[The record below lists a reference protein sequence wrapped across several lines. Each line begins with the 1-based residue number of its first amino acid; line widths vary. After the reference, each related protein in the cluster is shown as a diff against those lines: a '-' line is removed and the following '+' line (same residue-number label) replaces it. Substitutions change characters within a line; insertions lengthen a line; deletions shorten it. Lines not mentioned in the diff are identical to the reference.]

1 MQKKMGRDNEHLNQN
16 EIAAILNGSL
26 VLKKERA
33 CFRHWKSCPECR
45 VRLSEYFT
53 GAGTFAPVPTA
64 EHVRLYNIAS
74 NPAFHVACSDA
85 AVVAAA
91 FSLKA
96 LHNTLPC
103 AAAAGT
109 HPDEDPFSTELVSR
123 LTNYFTF
130 GTPFGR
136 IPVHLISVKSAFMNQ
151 VLFWT
156 WLIPPGETV
165 SYGAIAS
172 WLGRPGAARAVGQAL
187 HRNPVPLIIPCHRV
201 LGKDGQLMGFGA
213 GIGLKRHLLQLEGHS
228 LKS

>member
-1 MQKKMGRDNEHLNQN
+1 MEHLKQN
-16 EIAAILNGSL
+16 EAAAILNGSL
-26 VLKKERA
+26 ALERERA
-33 CFRHWKSCPECR
+33 CFRHWKSCPDCR
-45 VRLSEYFT
+45 ARLSEFIN
-53 GAGTFAPVPTA
+53 GAGAFTSVHTA
-64 EHVRLYNIAS
+64 ENVRLHTIAS
-74 NPAFHVACSDA
+74 NPAFHIACSDA

-96 LHNTLPC
+96 LRNTLPC
-103 AAAAGT
+103 AAAAGA

-136 IPVHLISVKSAFMNQ
+136 IPVHLISVYSAFTNR

-165 SYGAIAS
+165 SYGIIAR

-201 LGKDGQLMGFGA
+201 LGRDGQLVGYGA
-213 GIGLKRHLLQLEGHS
+213 GIGLKRHLLQIEGHS